1 MFALMLC
8 TQYEGSDLLGV
19 YSTLDRAVEAAGA
32 YGKATRMFDDW
43 LEVHG
48 LELDGA
54 VSHGF
59 DRAAVWSSV
68 ED

>member
-8 TQYEGSDLLGV
+8 TEYEGSDLLGV
-19 YSTLDRAVEAAGA
+19 YSTLDRAVEAGEA
-32 YGKATRMFDDW
+32 YAKATRLFGDW
-43 LEVHG
+43 LEVQE

-59 DRAAVWSSV
+59 DRRASWSSGD
-68 ED
+68 E